1 MYQLIL
7 IGKCHKK
14 YPFYMSQVIYNMLSL
29 SSVCKIPTH
38 RQSNLYITHFSQIK
52 TTRIMGNAWQRVEDN
67 SFVIWY
73 PREQYKTIRAIYNFK
88 TLNNLSWLLSKR
100 YQSID
105 FLLINALF
113 ENEIRYLRTWLNTCI
128 RHLVRFLGELSL
140 YSFKTRHN

>member
-14 YPFYMSQVIYNMLSL
+14 YPFYMSQVIYNILSL

-73 PREQYKTIRAIYNFK
+73 PREQIQ
-88 TLNNLSWLLSKR
+88 NNPWNLQFQNSR
-100 YQSID
+100 QSIM
-105 FLLINALF
+105 I
-113 ENEIRYLRTWLNTCI
+113 I
-128 RHLVRFLGELSL
+128 V
-140 YSFKTRHN
+140 